1 MKRRELIKSLAMVA
15 AGAGTFLF
23 SSRKAEAGSPFDPF
37 PLLEV
42 GETYKYS
49 RGLKVTFLAVSQ
61 DNRCPAKTKCDTPG
75 NAKIKL
81 RIRIDDNPAQI
92 VTLNSDT
99 GRRKIVLPAEKFP
112 PGIIGIPKSYVI
124 KVTKLTPDRP
134 AKKDLPQALY
144 QLQLSISIAV

>member
-61 DNRCPAKTKCDTPG
+61 DNRCPAKT
-75 NAKIKL
+75 IKL